1 MIRMNIIVLIKE
13 VPDMEVVRF
22 DRERGVIDRSS
33 AGAQINPFDLYAL
46 QAAVDLK
53 EKVGGHIWAITMGP
67 EGSIASL
74 KDAWARGADECICIT
89 DSKFGG
95 ADTYATSKALSAVIA
110 KMEVDLILC
119 GEKTVDGDTAQ
130 VGAGVA
136 ELLGI
141 PHSYYVEEITN
152 IEDGWV
158 TIITSELCGHRQVRK
173 MKLPA
178 LISVGRKLASPLLP
192 SLKRKIDSIDIEV
205 KKVRFDELSDAV
217 TEEEVGLKGSPTK
230 VSKIVIPKEMRRD
243 SRIYREDME
252 GFVRAVTKCL
262 STHQEKK

>member
-1 MIRMNIIVLIKE
+1 MNIIVLIKE

-33 AGAQINPFDLYAL
+33 AGTEINPFDLYAL

-53 EKVGGHIWAITMGP
+53 EKVGGHITAITMGP
-67 EGSIASL
+67 KRATSSL
-74 KDAWARGADECICIT
+74 KDAWARGADECICVT
-89 DSKFGG
+89 DSKFAG
-95 ADTYATSKALSAVIA
+95 ADTYATSKTLSAVIA
-110 KMEVDLILC
+110 KLEVDLILC

-136 ELLGI
+136 ELLEL
-141 PHSYYVEEITN
+141 PHSYYVEEITK

-158 TIITSELCGHRQVRK
+158 TVVTSELCGLSQVRK

-192 SLKRKIDSIDIEV
+192 SLKRKIDSIDLEV
-205 KKVRFDELSDAV
+205 KKVGFDELSDAIS
-217 TEEEVGLKGSPTK
+217 EEEVGLKGSPTK
-230 VSKIVIPKEMRRD
+230 VSKIVIPKEIRRE
-243 SRIYREDME
+243 SEVYREDIK
-252 GFVRAVTKCL
+252 GFCKAVKSLVNGTF
-262 STHQEKK
+262 SP